1 MNPRHDPRDA
11 RELERELLALRC
23 RRGERA
29 AWEELVAT
37 FERPLYYYIRRMA
50 RGGDE
55 AWVVLQECWVRVFT
69 NIAAL
74 EDPRKLAP
82 WIYSVA
88 RTALRQRVAEL
99 ARERAATVELEDAPD
114 ANSGDEFAH
123 DLAHDA
129 ERVHSALS
137 ELAAPQREVLVLFF
151 LEDLSLQAISE
162 VLEIPVG
169 TVKSR
174 LYHARRALSQVLS
187 KLEARHGR

>member
-1 MNPRHDPRDA
+1 MSAPNDDETT

-37 FERPLYYYIRRMA
+37 FERPLYYYLRRMV

-55 AWVVLQECWVRVFT
+55 AWVVLQDCWVRVFT
-69 NIAAL
+69 NLATL

-88 RTALRQRVAEL
+88 RTALRQRVSEL
-99 ARERAATVELEDAPD
+99 ARERTATVELDDTPD
-114 ANSGDEFAH
+114 VNSGGELAH

-129 ERVHSALS
+129 ERVHAALS
-137 ELAAPQREVLVLFF
+137 ELIPPQREVLVLFF
-151 LEDLSLQAISE
+151 LEDLSLQAIAE

-174 LYHARRALSQVLS
+174 LHHARRALSKVLS

>member
-1 MNPRHDPRDA
+1 MNPQHDPRDP

-37 FERPLYYYIRRMA
+37 FERPLYYYIRRMV

-69 NIAAL
+69 NVATL

-88 RTALRQRVAEL
+88 RTALRQRVSEL
-99 ARERAATVELEDAPD
+99 ARERTTTVELEDAL
-114 ANSGDEFAH
+114 DEHSDDELAH
-123 DLAHDA
+123 DTAHDA
-129 ERVHSALS
+129 ERVHAALS

-187 KLEARHGR
+187 KLEARHGC